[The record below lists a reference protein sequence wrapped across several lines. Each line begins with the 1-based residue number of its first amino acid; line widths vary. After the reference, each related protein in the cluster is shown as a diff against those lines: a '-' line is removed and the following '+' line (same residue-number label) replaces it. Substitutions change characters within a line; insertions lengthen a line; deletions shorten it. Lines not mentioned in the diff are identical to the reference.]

1 MSKIKIIGILPA
13 AGLGSRLHPLPYPKE
28 LLPVFFATDDN
39 GESLQPRVAAEYSLQ
54 AMRKAGIEQC
64 VIVISERK
72 MEIIRYFG
80 DGRDAKMSLAYIS
93 QTTPLG
99 LAHAID
105 LAYDWLADSY
115 TCLALPD
122 TIFEPSNAISIICQE
137 IIAKNADI
145 VLGVFPTDKPE
156 RLGPVRFATD
166 GTVTEVQDKPP
177 QTDLR
182 NTWGVVV
189 WSPRFA
195 QFLHE
200 KINLEKN
207 NLLPESIIIG
217 HVFHQAILAGLKVN
231 AVFFSEGKYTDL
243 GTPEGIS
250 SFIFQG
256 SR

>member
-1 MSKIKIIGILPA
+1 MSKTKIIGILPA

-28 LLPVFFATDDN
+28 LLPVFFATDDD
-39 GESLQPRVAAEYSLQ
+39 GGSLQPRVAAEYSLQ

-64 VIVISERK
+64 IVVISERK

-105 LAYDWLADSY
+105 LAYDWMEDNY

-122 TIFEPSNAISIICQE
+122 TIFEPSNALRVICQE
-137 IIAKNADI
+137 IVDRDADI
-145 VLGVFPTDKPE
+145 VLGIFPTDKPE
-156 RLGPVRFATD
+156 KLAPVILDAD
-166 GTVTEVQDKPP
+166 GTVIEIYDKPP
-177 QTDLR
+177 QTELK
-182 NTWGVVV
+182 NTWGVAV

-195 QFLHE
+195 RFLHK

-207 NLLPESIIIG
+207 NLLPESIIFG
-217 HVFHQAILAGLKVN
+217 HVFQQAIVAGYKVKG
-231 AVFFSEGKYTDL
+231 VFFAEGKYTDL

-250 SFIFQG
+250 SFIFKK
-256 SR
+256 